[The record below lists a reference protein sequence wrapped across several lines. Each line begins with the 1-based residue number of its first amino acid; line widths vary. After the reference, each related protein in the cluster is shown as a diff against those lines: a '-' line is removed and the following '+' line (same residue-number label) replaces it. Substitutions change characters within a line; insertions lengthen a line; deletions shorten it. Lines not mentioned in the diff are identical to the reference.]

1 MSKFNETTCVQMFK
15 GIVFE
20 EDYRK
25 HGHSV
30 SGHDYFRNL
39 CILLA
44 LAVTI
49 TAGAASK
56 FTANVKMLNGREYS
70 AVEFTTPKAW
80 DKEVTVK
87 VDKEKIKI
95 KGDSIDHIVFWPTKY
110 PDNKQIICWHTYG
123 SIDDE
128 NGEYKPN
135 LGHNSKKGELSRQWF
150 ALQNVGEHVN
160 LWSCFSEVKL
170 FGDKVYLSST
180 LSSPYFFQK
189 HDGAFVHIPFS
200 IFKSGKTRRW
210 LSVFFS
216 DDEVLVELLDDKSQ
230 LYDKSSGFRHGS
242 LYTPY
247 QYEDIVKLYVAG
259 RKK

>member
-1 MSKFNETTCVQMFK
+1 MKSYFRYL
-15 GIVFE
+15 VFALTL
-20 EDYRK
+20 
-25 HGHSV
+25 SV
-30 SGHDYFRNL
+30 SL
-39 CILLA
+39 
-44 LAVTI
+44 

-56 FTANVKMLNGREYS
+56 FPANIKMLNGHEYS

-87 VDKEKIKI
+87 IDGEKLKI
-95 KGDSIDHIVFWPTKY
+95 SGDSIDHIVFWPTKY

-123 SIDDE
+123 SLDTE

-150 ALQNVGEHVN
+150 ALQNVGEYVN

-170 FGDKVYLSST
+170 VKDQVNLSTT

-189 HDGAFVHIPFS
+189 QDGRFVHVPFS
-200 IFKSGKTRRW
+200 LFKSGKTRKW
-210 LSVFFS
+210 LSEFFS
-216 DDEVLVELLDDKSQ
+216 DDEVLVELLSDKSQ

-247 QYEDIVKLYVAG
+247 QYEDIVKLYVAD
-259 RKK
+259 RKKQ

>member
-1 MSKFNETTCVQMFK
+1 MKSYFRYL
-15 GIVFE
+15 VFALTL
-20 EDYRK
+20 
-25 HGHSV
+25 SV
-30 SGHDYFRNL
+30 SL
-39 CILLA
+39 
-44 LAVTI
+44 

-56 FTANVKMLNGREYS
+56 FIADIKMLNGHEYS

-87 VDKEKIKI
+87 IDGEKLKI
-95 KGDSIDHIVFWPTKY
+95 SGDSIDHIVFWPTKY

-123 SIDDE
+123 SLDTE

-150 ALQNVGEHVN
+150 ALQNVGEYVN

-170 FGDKVYLSST
+170 VKDQVYLSTT

-189 HDGAFVHIPFS
+189 KDGRFVHVPFS
-200 IFKSGKTRRW
+200 LFKSGKTRKW
-210 LSVFFS
+210 LSEFFS
-216 DDEVLVELLDDKSQ
+216 DDEVLVELLSDKSQ

-247 QYEDIVKLYVAG
+247 QYEDIVKLYVAD
-259 RKK
+259 RKKQ

>member
-1 MSKFNETTCVQMFK
+1 MKSYFRYL
-15 GIVFE
+15 VFALTL
-20 EDYRK
+20 
-25 HGHSV
+25 SV
-30 SGHDYFRNL
+30 SL
-39 CILLA
+39 
-44 LAVTI
+44 

-56 FTANVKMLNGREYS
+56 FTANIKMLNGHEYS

-87 VDKEKIKI
+87 IDGEKLKI
-95 KGDSIDHIVFWPTKY
+95 SGDSIDHIVFWPTKY

-123 SIDDE
+123 SLDTE
-128 NGEYKPN
+128 NGEYIPN

-150 ALQNVGEHVN
+150 ALQNIGEYVK

-170 FGDKVYLSST
+170 VKDQVYLSTT

-189 HDGAFVHIPFS
+189 QDGRFVHVPFS
-200 IFKSGKTRRW
+200 LFKSGKTRKW
-210 LSVFFS
+210 LSEFFS
-216 DDEVLVELLDDKSQ
+216 DDEVLVELLSDKSQ

-247 QYEDIVKLYVAG
+247 QYEDIVKLYVAD
-259 RKK
+259 RKKQ